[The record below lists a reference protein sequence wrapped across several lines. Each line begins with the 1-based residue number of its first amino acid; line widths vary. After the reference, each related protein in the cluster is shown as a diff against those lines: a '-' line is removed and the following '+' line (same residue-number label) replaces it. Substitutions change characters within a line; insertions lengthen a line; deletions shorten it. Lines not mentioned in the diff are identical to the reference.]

1 MAPRVPQMTP
11 YISGFASVPKSLLTE
26 GQIAKLKKMATVIP
40 KAFQPGEE
48 KEPINGWRETLSYLH
63 LPVVRGMRML
73 KEMGF
78 AHVFKN
84 KTALGH
90 PITVPQLP
98 DPHHPDAPESQEEFM
113 ELMLAAVKAR
123 YAVIGKAGTG
133 NGKTAVSL
141 WTAAML
147 GRTTLVVA
155 PGENLAYNW
164 KDEIIKHLGLSEDE
178 IGWVQQDKCDYIGK
192 KVVIAVVH
200 SLAKRVYPPAFYGYF
215 GTVIYDEV
223 HTMGARSFSKTLGK
237 IPARYK
243 IAMSATPTRKD
254 GCEGLFLNYFG
265 ADFVEAEDDSA
276 MECTALIVPYNLPF
290 PEDEFPNQS
299 PSIALN
305 ILSKLKSRN
314 KLIADWAWKFY
325 QKKRTMVIMSDRI
338 EQLAYLR
345 ELLVNLGVPLERIA
359 MYAKQDIINKKRV
372 SIGIKELQKRKKDP
386 TIRIYLATYGVFKQ
400 GENIPRLDAGIE
412 ATPRADGIQ
421 PPGRIRRRRPGKVRP
436 VWVSIADQGSWLLV
450 RRTKARIKEY
460 IKAKIK
466 VSYANSSS

>member
-1 MAPRVPQMTP
+1 MQP

-26 GQIAKLKKMATVIP
+26 GQIAKLKKMATVTP
-40 KAFQPGEE
+40 RAFQPGEE
-48 KEPINGWRETLSYLH
+48 IEPILGYRESPIYLH
-63 LPVVRGMRML
+63 LPVSRGVAML
-73 KEMGF
+73 KEMGV

-84 KTALGH
+84 QTSLGY
-90 PITVPQLP
+90 PIEVPKLP
-98 DPHHPDAPESQEEFM
+98 DPHHPDAPENQEEFM
-113 ELMLAAVKAR
+113 GLMLAATKAR
-123 YAVIGKAGTG
+123 HAVIGKAGTG

-141 WTAAML
+141 WTAAKL

-155 PGENLAYNW
+155 PGENLAHNW

-178 IGWVQQDKCDYIGK
+178 IGWVQQGKCDYIGK

-200 SLAKRVYPPAFYGYF
+200 SLAKRVYPPAFYRYF

-223 HTMGARSFSKTLGK
+223 HTMGARSFSKTLGR
-237 IPARYK
+237 IHARYK

-254 GCEGLFLNYFG
+254 GCEALFLNYFG
-265 ADFVEAEDDSA
+265 ASFVEAADDSA
-276 MECTALIVPYNLPF
+276 MDCTALIVPYNLPF
-290 PEDEFPNQS
+290 AEDEFPNNS

-305 ILSKLKSRN
+305 ILSKLKTRN

-338 EQLAYLR
+338 EQLSTIR
-345 ELLVNLGVPLERIA
+345 TLLYSLGVPWERMT
-359 MYAKQDIINKKRV
+359 MYAKQDIDAKGKRV

-421 PPGRIRRRRPGKVRP
+421 APGRIRRRRVGKVRP
-436 VWVSIADQGSWLLV
+436 VWVSIDDRGSWLLV
-450 RRTKARIKEY
+450 RRTKSRIKEF

-466 VSYANSSS
+466 VSYANSAS

>member
-1 MAPRVPQMTP
+1 MHP
-11 YISGFASVPKSLLTE
+11 YISGFTSVPKSLLTD
-26 GQIAKLKKMATVIP
+26 GQIAKLKKAATVTP
-40 KAFQPGEE
+40 RAFQPGEE
-48 KEPINGWRETLSYLH
+48 TEPINGWRESPTYLH
-63 LPVVRGMRML
+63 LPIVRGVAML
-73 KEMGF
+73 KDMGL
-78 AHVFKN
+78 ALVFKN
-84 KTALGH
+84 QTALGH
-90 PITVPQLP
+90 PIEVPKLP
-98 DPHHPDAPESQEEFM
+98 DPHHPEAPENQEEFM

-141 WTAAML
+141 WTAAQL

-200 SLAKRVYPPAFYGYF
+200 SLAKRVYPPAFYAYF

-223 HTMGARSFSKTLGK
+223 HTMGARSFSKCLGK

-254 GCEGLFLNYFG
+254 GCEALFLNYFG
-265 ADFVEAEDDSA
+265 ADFVEAADDSP
-276 MECTALIVPYNLPF
+276 MDCTAIIVDYNLPF
-290 PEDEFPNQS
+290 DAEQFPNEQ
-299 PSIALN
+299 PAIALN

-345 ELLVNLGVPLERIA
+345 EILVGYGVPLERIT

-421 PPGRIRRRRPGKVRP
+421 APGRIRRRRVGKVRP
-436 VWVSIADQGSWLLV
+436 VWVSIADQGSWLLA
-450 RRTKARIKEY
+450 RRAKTRIKEF

-466 VSYANSSS
+466 VSYANSKS

>member
-1 MAPRVPQMTP
+1 MLP
-11 YISGFASVPKSLLTE
+11 YISGFASVPKSLLTD
-26 GQIAKLKKMATVIP
+26 GQIAKLKKMATVTP
-40 KAFQPGEE
+40 RAFNPGEE
-48 KEPINGWRETLSYLH
+48 IEPINGWRDSVNYLH
-63 LPVVRGMRML
+63 LPIVRGLATL
-73 KEMGF
+73 KGMGF
-78 AHVFKN
+78 AHVFKDR
-84 KTALGH
+84 TTQGH

-98 DPHHPDAPESQEEFM
+98 DPHHPDAPENQEEFM
-113 ELMLAAVKAR
+113 QLMLAAVKAR

-133 NGKTAVSL
+133 NGKTAVAL
-141 WTAAML
+141 WTAAQL

-254 GCEGLFLNYFG
+254 GCEALFLNYFG

-276 MECTALIVPYNLPF
+276 MDCTALIVPYNLPF
-290 PEDEFPNQS
+290 GEDEFPES

-305 ILSKLKSRN
+305 ILSKLKTRN

-325 QKKRTMVIMSDRI
+325 TKKRTMVIMSDRI
-338 EQLAYLR
+338 EQLATLR
-345 ELLVNLGVPLERIA
+345 SLLNALGVPLDRMA
-359 MYAKQDIINKKRV
+359 MYAKQDIVNGKRV

-421 PPGRIRRRRPGKVRP
+421 PPGRIRRRRVGKVKP
-436 VWVSIADQGSWLLV
+436 IWVSIADNGSWLLV
-450 RRTKARIKEY
+450 RRTKTRIKEF

-466 VSYANSSS
+466 VSYANSAS